1 MNDLSKAKPID
12 LALQTLI
19 GREATT
25 EEIAKFYQIR
35 DLLGF
40 AEHDSVW
47 AMLLAFGHYEILYSD
62 IAKNIAAQA
71 RETLADHKL
80 SLEATAEA
88 AERAVK
94 GSLINT
100 VNKVAQEA
108 IAAGQKLAEADA
120 DKQARRKSML
130 TFAVAVGAA
139 VVLSGSLA
147 AFIAY
152 TSYQAGKRSGLDAAG
167 VDAVWAASGQGRAA
181 KEFSALNPVQA
192 MLDCQANFQTRKE
205 ANATYCIPYD
215 EKSKLT
221 SGWRIK

>member
-1 MNDLSKAKPID
+1 MTDLSKAKPMD

-19 GREATT
+19 GRDATT

-88 AERAVK
+88 VERAVK
-94 GSLINT
+94 GSLIST
-100 VNKVAQEA
+100 VNKVAQDA
-108 IAAGQKLAEADA
+108 ISTGQKLAEAGA
-120 DKQARRKSML
+120 EKQARRKSLMML
-130 TFAVAVGAA
+130 AGGVGVAVA
-139 VVLSGSLA
+139 LSLGLA
-147 AFIAY
+147 GFIAF
-152 TSYQAGKRSGLDAAG
+152 TSYQAGKQAGLDAAG
-167 VDAVWAASGQGRAA
+167 VDAAWAVSGQGRAA
-181 KEFSALNPVQA
+181 KAFSGLNPVQA

-205 ANATYCIPYD
+205 ANATYCVPYD